1 VAAGRDEYLSAR
13 AALVGQVERQGS
25 RAPVRAPAT
34 SYVDVVFDG
43 QPGPLTQGF
52 VEVEDDQGRSLQYG
66 EWVERDDACGRR
78 GPLPAPDSAAQ
89 DVLNP
94 AAAVGTFLR
103 ITSSSALA
111 WRQLVT
117 SKAALHSASFW
128 SPQIR

>member
-1 VAAGRDEYLSAR
+1 VAAARDEYLSAR
-13 AALVGQVERQGS
+13 AALVGQVERQGW
-25 RAPVRAPAT
+25 RPPARAPAT

-43 QPGPLTQGF
+43 PPGPLAPGF

-66 EWVERDDACGRR
+66 EWVERDDACGRC
-78 GPLPAPDSAAQ
+78 GSLPAPDSAAQ

-103 ITSSSALA
+103 ITSSSALS

-117 SKAALHSASFW
+117 SKAALHSARCS
-128 SPQIR
+128 SQIR